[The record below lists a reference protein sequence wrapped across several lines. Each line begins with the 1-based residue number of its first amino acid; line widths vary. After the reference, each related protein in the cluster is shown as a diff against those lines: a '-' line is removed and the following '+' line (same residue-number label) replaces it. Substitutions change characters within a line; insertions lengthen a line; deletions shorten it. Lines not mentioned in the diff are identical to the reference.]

1 MDRSLRHAKNKLVD
15 DGSRDDETGQR
26 QCNDQPEGDYARR
39 PDKTCI
45 WIEYRQHRL
54 SALLDTGSD
63 VSIAGEKLARKL
75 GWTIRAHSTEAVSV
89 ANNKTMSILGAVH
102 VALVVTGRSVKSEI
116 LIAPDFDGLLLG
128 INWLHSQGRFRWD
141 FDRGRIK
148 FGKQEWIKLR
158 EETEQPPWA
167 SINRK
172 DFSMAE
178 CGIGIN
184 GTEILL
190 FKIQPEVLS

>member
-1 MDRSLRHAKNKLVD
+1 MTERAVNATDAKVGQTQHSPVDRSLNKLVGD
-15 DGSRDDETGQR
+15 ENRDEETGQ
-26 QCNDQPEGDYARR
+26 QCNDRPEGGYARR

-45 WIEYRQHRL
+45 WIEYHQHRR

-75 GWTIRAHSTEAVSV
+75 GWTIRAHSTEAVSI
-89 ANNKTMSILGAVH
+89 ANNRTVSILGAERM
-102 VALVVTGRSVKSEI
+102 ALVVAGLSVESEI

-128 INWLHSQGRFRWD
+128 INWLRSQGRFRWD

-158 EETEQPPWA
+158 EETEQPPRASMNRSWA
-167 SINRK
+167 RIFHPLR
-172 DFSMAE
+172 
-178 CGIGIN
+178 
-184 GTEILL
+184 
-190 FKIQPEVLS
+190 